1 MHDSLPIFLVG
12 PMGSG
17 KSAVGK
23 RLSALLDRTFVDTDR
38 VVEERSG
45 VEISLI
51 FDKEGEAGFR
61 QRETAALEHAMAL
74 PSVVV
79 ATGGGIVTQACNRQ
93 LLSSG
98 GITVFLHTT
107 PEQQY
112 ERTRYNNARPL
123 LKVDNPLERLQELW
137 GEREPLYQELAH
149 IVINTDGKRVPQV
162 AKTICHELGKLNVP
176 LANIHSED
184 EPDPFQNMQT
194 LTVNLGAR
202 SYPIVIGNQLMGDKS
217 LWRQLAIET
226 DLPKHLVVVTNTT
239 VSPIYLD
246 TLVSALDGH
255 RINHVALNDGETHKH
270 LGSIETVIDT
280 LIDCGAQRDTAIVAL
295 GGGVV
300 GDMAG
305 FAAACFMRGIRF
317 VQVPTT
323 LLAQVDSSVGG
334 KTGVNHTLGK
344 NLIGAFHQPAA
355 VVIDTDTL
363 NTLSAREVRAG
374 IAEVIKY
381 GCIFDA
387 DFFAWLEQNMPR
399 LVALDAAAL
408 THAIYQ
414 SCAIKAEIVARDE
427 REKGERALLNFGHSF
442 GHAIEQV
449 TGYSQWLHGEA
460 VGIGMLMAAHLSQSM
475 GQLEQQDVARIR
487 ALIKAAGL
495 PTNAGDLEIDALKSA
510 MRKDK
515 KNLAEQ
521 QRLIVLKDIGS
532 SEMRSDCP
540 STDVDAALKAYCNP

>member
-23 RLSALLDRTFVDTDR
+23 RLSAILEREFIDTDR

-51 FDKEGEAGFR
+51 FDKEGESGFR
-61 QRETAALEHAMAL
+61 QRETAALEYAMSQSA
-74 PSVVV
+74 VV

-93 LLSSG
+93 LLSAT
-98 GITVFLHTT
+98 GIVVFLHTT

-123 LKVDNPLERLQELW
+123 LDVDNPLGRLKELW
-137 GEREPLYQELAH
+137 KERSPLYQELAH
-149 IVINTDGKRVPQV
+149 IVIETDGKRVPQV
-162 AKTICHELGKLNVP
+162 AKTICQELKRLNVP
-176 LANIHSED
+176 LANVNIDRED
-184 EPDPFQNMQT
+184 WDVQNMQT

-202 SYPIVIGNQLMGDKS
+202 SYPIVIGNTLMGDES
-217 LWRQLAIET
+217 LWKQLAIEVK
-226 DLPKHLVVVTNTT
+226 LPRHLVIVTNTT
-239 VSPIYLD
+239 VAPLYLD
-246 TLVSALDGH
+246 KLTSALTDH
-255 RINHVALNDGETHKH
+255 RIDHVELDDGEQHKH
-270 LGSIETVIDT
+270 LATFERILNKLVE
-280 LIDCGAQRDTAIVAL
+280 CGAQRDTAIVAL

-305 FAAACFMRGIRF
+305 FAAASFMRGIRF

-334 KTGVNHTLGK
+334 KTGVNHPLGK
-344 NLIGAFHQPAA
+344 NLIGAFHQPEA

-363 NTLSAREVRAG
+363 STLAPREVRAG
-374 IAEVIKY
+374 LAEVIKY
-381 GCIFDA
+381 GCIFDG
-387 DFFAWLEQNMPR
+387 DFFTWLEKNMAN
-399 LVALDAAAL
+399 LVALDAEVL
-408 THAIYQ
+408 THAIHR

-449 TGYSQWLHGEA
+449 TAYKQWLHGEA
-460 VGIGMLMAAHLSQSM
+460 VAIGMLMAAHLSQSM
-475 GQLEQQDVARIR
+475 GQLDDASVARLL
-487 ALIKAAGL
+487 ALTKAAGL
-495 PTNAGDLEIDALKSA
+495 PTSAGNLELAALKSA
-510 MRKDK
+510 MQKDK
-515 KNLAEQ
+515 KNTSDQ
-521 QRLIVLKDIGS
+521 QRLIVLKGIGA
-532 SEMRSDCP
+532 SEVRGDCENEL
-540 STDVDAALKAYCNP
+540 VDAALKAYCIS